1 MKIKVIQFIP
11 VVIWFII
18 ANILFFMPG
27 PDLPTSSF
35 LEEIYFD
42 KWVHIGL
49 FAGLTFLTAYPFIR
63 AQRSTK
69 KLLIKICI
77 LFIAYGVSV
86 EFIQKYF
93 ASERSFDI
101 TDMIAD
107 AVGCCLGYL
116 ASIWL
121 IQRLRKKAALDT

>member
-27 PDLPTSSF
+27 QDLPSSGF

-49 FAGLTFLTAYPFIR
+49 FSGLTFLTAYPFIKAR
-63 AQRSTK
+63 NSTK
-69 KLLIKICI
+69 KMLIKISI
-77 LFIAYGVSV
+77 LFVMYGVSV

-101 TDMIAD
+101 SDMIAD
-107 AVGCCLGYL
+107 TVGCFFGYV
-116 ASIWL
+116 ASVWL
-121 IQRLRKKAALDT
+121 IQRLRKKSALNI

>member
-11 VVIWFII
+11 AVIWFII

-27 PDLPTSSF
+27 RDLPTSGF

-49 FAGLTFLTAYPFIR
+49 FSGLTFLTAYPFIKVR
-63 AQRSTK
+63 RSTK
-69 KLLIKICI
+69 KLLLKISI
-77 LFIAYGVSV
+77 LFILYGVSV

-101 TDMIAD
+101 T
-107 AVGCCLGYL
+107 
-116 ASIWL
+116 
-121 IQRLRKKAALDT
+121 

>member
-27 PDLPTSSF
+27 QDLPSSGF
-35 LEEIYFD
+35 LEDIYFD

-49 FAGLTFLTAYPFIR
+49 FSGLTFLTAYPFIR
-63 AQRSTK
+63 ARRSTK
-69 KLLIKICI
+69 KMLIKISI
-77 LFIAYGVSV
+77 LFVIYGVSV

-101 TDMIAD
+101 SDMIAD
-107 AVGCCLGYL
+107 TVGCCFGYVV
-116 ASIWL
+116 SMWL
-121 IQRLRKKAALDT
+121 IHKLRKKTGLNT

>member
-1 MKIKVIQFIP
+1 MKIKVIQFVPAIT
-11 VVIWFII
+11 WFII

-27 PDLPTSSF
+27 QDLPSSGF

-49 FAGLTFLTAYPFIR
+49 FSGLVFLTAYPFIR
-63 AQRSTK
+63 AGHSTK
-69 KLLIKICI
+69 KLLLKISI
-77 LFIAYGVSV
+77 LFIIYGISV
-86 EFIQKYF
+86 EFVQKYF
-93 ASERSFDI
+93 ASGRSFDI

-116 ASIWL
+116 VSFWL
-121 IQRLRKKAALDT
+121 IKRLGKKAALNT